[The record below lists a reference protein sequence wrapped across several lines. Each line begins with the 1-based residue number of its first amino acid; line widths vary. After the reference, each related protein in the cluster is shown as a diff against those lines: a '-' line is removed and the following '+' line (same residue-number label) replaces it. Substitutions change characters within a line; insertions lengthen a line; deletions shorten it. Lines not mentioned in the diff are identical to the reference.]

1 VAIELEKILQHLTGH
16 DGGRPRRL
24 VWADFRP
31 VSTPKSGTGQAHL
44 APRFDV
50 RRSYAGRADPDGK
63 HRLSD
68 VQVIVTLNMNESWR
82 VMGCETATL
91 LRHQQGRYDITFV
104 AARELCRRLL
114 ELELTPQSDAPPEV
128 TSPDGIATQLLSMAV
143 RLTGAARKDCRRWLD
158 LYDREIR
165 RKLDW
170 GAQARWDDMIADAIA
185 LGKPLRNPRERS

>member
-1 VAIELEKILQHLTGH
+1 
-16 DGGRPRRL
+16 
-24 VWADFRP
+24 
-31 VSTPKSGTGQAHL
+31 L

-50 RRSYAGRADPDGK
+50 RRRYAGRPDADGK

-68 VQVIVTLNMNESWR
+68 VQVIVTLNMTESWR

-91 LRHQQGRYDITFV
+91 LRHQQGRYDLTFV
-104 AARELCRRLL
+104 VARELCRRLL
-114 ELELTPQSDAPPEV
+114 ELELTPQSDAPLEV

-143 RLTGAARKDCRRWLD
+143 RLTSAARKECRRWLD

-170 GAQARWDDMIADAIA
+170 GAQARWDDMIADAIT
-185 LGKPLRNPRERS
+185 LGKPLRNPRGSPQRGT